1 MMAAT
6 SPIPLYRSPDDLR
19 ERLTQMRD
27 DLVDRMVRRGNPE
40 PAHLPMLAGIEA
52 TLRVLDSEDIAAPNN
67 PPPEPAPQGSAIATA
82 DPDGEHVR
90 IDLEMS
96 GAPASLKARSV
107 AGVALGRGGFGCGRF
122 GDATDAYRAASSGEI
137 VP

>member
-1 MMAAT
+1 MMAAV
-6 SPIPLYRSPDDLR
+6 SPIPLHRSPDELR

-90 IDLEMS
+90 LDIDVS
-96 GAPASLKARSV
+96 GARASLRLDPLL
-107 AGVALGRGGFGCGRF
+107 ALRLGGEVL
-122 GDATDAYRAASSGEI
+122 DAVGLVMRPMLTGLRRAAR
-137 VP
+137 

>member
-1 MMAAT
+1 MGAAMMAAT

-40 PAHLPMLAGIEA
+40 PAHLPMIAGIEA
-52 TLRVLDSEDIAAPNN
+52 TLRVLDGEEIAAPNN
-67 PPPEPAPQGSAIATA
+67 RVPEPAPRGLAIATA

-90 IDLEMS
+90 LEIDLS
-96 GAPASLKARSV
+96 GARTSLR
-107 AGVALGRGGFGCGRF
+107 L
-122 GDATDAYRAASSGEI
+122 D
-137 VP
+137 